1 MAAATRPRRPPPNR
15 RNRAVDLTRD
25 REVTDAL
32 GQPYDRRR
40 HILQV
45 VFQLIVERGLEGLR
59 FGSVARHAGINNG
72 TLLYYFPSKE
82 ALIQGVVAYLLDEF
96 SANEPPHPSEAPPDA
111 LAELRAD
118 LDDARRRLGGPLG
131 TVYIE
136 LLARSQRDPDVAAA
150 LRAMDAAWTN
160 WLTIILDRGRAQGIV
175 RPDLDPELATTTIRA
190 VTLGVGIQGRLD
202 DPKAIDRAMSA
213 VTALIESWLRRP

>member
-1 MAAATRPRRPPPNR
+1 M
-15 RNRAVDLTRD
+15 
-25 REVTDAL
+25 
-32 GQPYDRRR
+32 
-40 HILQV
+40 
-45 VFQLIVERGLEGLR
+45 
-59 FGSVARHAGINNG
+59 
-72 TLLYYFPSKE
+72 
-82 ALIQGVVAYLLDEF
+82 VAYLLDEF